1 MSRLTK
7 KKNEEQKK
15 KKDVTRRRREKKRWR
30 RRRRRKENPSTLE
43 KRASCLGCESRTC
56 AKPALTAK
64 LPFSTS
70 VFPLIL
76 STSVCMCTRSR
87 ARVLQK
93 VWRLEWKSFLFF
105 PRAVSSNDQ
114 THENLTA
121 GQKTSIWWRPF
132 FLMSTQEKMM
142 RWEWEPYQYVYGCV
156 YEVVRKMDDGR
167 LASVVLYNFISIY
180 YHLHLNL

>member
-1 MSRLTK
+1 MSRRTK

-43 KRASCLGCESRTC
+43 KRASSLGCESRTC

-76 STSVCMCTRSR
+76 STSVYMCTRSR

-93 VWRLEWKSFLFF
+93 VWRFAWKFLSFFFQEQCLRTIKRMRIWQLDKKLPFDDVLFF
-105 PRAVSSNDQ
+105 LINEHSREDDAVR
-114 THENLTA
+114 T
-121 GQKTSIWWRPF
+121 
-132 FLMSTQEKMM
+132 
-142 RWEWEPYQYVYGCV
+142 YQYVYGCV

-167 LASVVLYNFISIY
+167 LASVVVYN
-180 YHLHLNL
+180 LH

>member
-15 KKDVTRRRREKKRWR
+15 KKDVTSRRREKKRWR

-43 KRASCLGCESRTC
+43 KRASSLGCESRTC

-76 STSVCMCTRSR
+76 STSVYYVYSLAR
-87 ARVLQK
+87 ARSSKNVTFGVKIFPFFFQEQFLRTIKRMRIWQLDK
-93 VWRLEWKSFLFF
+93 KLPFDDVLFF
-105 PRAVSSNDQ
+105 DEHSREDDALRTLPVCVWLRV
-114 THENLTA
+114 
-121 GQKTSIWWRPF
+121 W
-132 FLMSTQEKMM
+132 
-142 RWEWEPYQYVYGCV
+142 GC
-156 YEVVRKMDDGR
+156 
-167 LASVVLYNFISIY
+167 
-180 YHLHLNL
+180 